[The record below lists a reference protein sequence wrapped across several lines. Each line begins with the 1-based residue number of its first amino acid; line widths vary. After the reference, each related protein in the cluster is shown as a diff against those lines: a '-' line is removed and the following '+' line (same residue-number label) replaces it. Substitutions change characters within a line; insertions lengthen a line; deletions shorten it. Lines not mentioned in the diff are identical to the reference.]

1 MARAPGSS
9 SEPVANSRSVTAP
22 AVGAQTVNAVP
33 SAVRRAPSSPS
44 YAGNVEIGLTVERW

>member
-9 SEPVANSRSVTAP
+9 SEPVANKRSVTAS